1 MKITGISTAYKGFC
15 SVQHVTVE
23 KEDGS
28 THTMERVVRKPAVI
42 AVCHDPI
49 NDQVMLVEQYRFGA
63 MQNVVEW
70 PAGLVDEGEEEHM
83 AVLREVLEETGV
95 IAKSA
100 TLLYSYLASPGLQWE
115 PIQVFYVTFD
125 SREVESGVVFE
136 GEGLESTRVIIK
148 SAKELIKEVEQNK
161 HKSLSVIAGAQ
172 YIKMLHHRLAH

>member
-1 MKITGISTAYKGFC
+1 MNIKGINTAYKGFC
-15 SVQHVTVE
+15 SVQQVTVE
-23 KEDGS
+23 KEDGT
-28 THTMERVVRKPAVI
+28 THIMERVVRKPAVI
-42 AVCHDPI
+42 AVMHDPI

-70 PAGLVDEGEEEHM
+70 PAGIVDEGEEEHI

-125 SREVESGVVFE
+125 SREVENGVVFE
-136 GEGLESTRVIIK
+136 GEGLESTKVIVK
-148 SAKELIKEVEQNK
+148 SAKELIREVEQGK
-161 HKSLSVIAGAQ
+161 HKSLPVVVGAQ
-172 YIKMLHHRLAH
+172 YIKMMHHRLAH